1 MTRTL
6 NIDIEMYENEP
17 TTVYI
22 SDFESGD
29 VTHKHF
35 EDEDFNEW
43 LTDEVTGWVE
53 WMKESEVFD

>member
-6 NIDIEMYENEP
+6 NIDIEMYKNEP

-35 EDEDFNEW
+35 DDEDFDEW
-43 LTDEVTGWVE
+43 LVDNVRGWVE
-53 WMKESEVFD
+53 WMMEGDD